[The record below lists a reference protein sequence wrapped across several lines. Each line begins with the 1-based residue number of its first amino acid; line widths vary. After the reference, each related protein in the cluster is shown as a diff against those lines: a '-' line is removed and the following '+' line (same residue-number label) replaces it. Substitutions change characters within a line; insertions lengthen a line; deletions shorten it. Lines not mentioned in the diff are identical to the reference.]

1 MYYINFNTG
10 EGNEWASTLEE
21 AMKIADD
28 GAAYTQ
34 KDIVIEDEDGN
45 EVMRRR
51 WWGVQYDETVSEDVS
66 PICFGQSGYFS
77 DWQ

>member
-34 KDIVIEDEDGN
+34 KDIVIENKDGK
-45 EVMRRR
+45 EVLRRR
-51 WWGVQYDETVSEDVS
+51 WWGVPYDEHEVEEES
-66 PICFGQSGYFS
+66 PICFEQYGYFG